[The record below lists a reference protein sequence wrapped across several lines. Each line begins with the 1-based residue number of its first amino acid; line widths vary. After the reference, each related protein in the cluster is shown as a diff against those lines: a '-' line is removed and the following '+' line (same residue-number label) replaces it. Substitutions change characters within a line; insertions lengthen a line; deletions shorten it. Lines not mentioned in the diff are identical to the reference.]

1 MGFKYTFKKTSLDGD
16 SVNTQQ
22 VLVNTIQKVDGN
34 LVYNDPELGQVPFTI
49 DAGSINIDTYNWQKE
64 DITPPLVAIRPFV
77 FVLSSMIKK
86 LNNQYQIRILF
97 NGIEVSASEFTIGL
111 DHKTITLTLVKNM
124 QVRPTDSVV
133 VWYVKV

>member
-1 MGFKYTFKKTSLDGD
+1 MGFKYTFKKTSLDSD

-64 DITPPLVAIRPFV
+64 NINSPVAPTRPFV
-77 FVLSSMIKK
+77 FTLSSMIKK

-97 NGIEVSASEFTIGL
+97 NGIEVNSSEFTIGL